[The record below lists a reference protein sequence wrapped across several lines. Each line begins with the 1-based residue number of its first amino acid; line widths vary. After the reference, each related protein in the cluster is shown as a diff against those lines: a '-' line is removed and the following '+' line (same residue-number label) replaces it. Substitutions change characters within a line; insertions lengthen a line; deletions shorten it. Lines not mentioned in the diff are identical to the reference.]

1 MTTIIL
7 PVFVLFLYV
16 ALVLALIVGWC
27 AIKDLR
33 RKVQPE
39 VTNMQHVVINDL
51 SYEAHQTSVNKGFW
65 DGQDKNDPRVLG
77 MKLALIHSEVSE
89 LLEIY
94 RESHGAGEAEEMA
107 DIVIRVMD
115 LAAARGVDLGRAI
128 VMKMAYN
135 ATRPHKH
142 GEKAF

>member
-1 MTTIIL
+1 MTTII
-7 PVFVLFLYV
+7 FVLFLYV

-33 RKVQPE
+33 RKA
-39 VTNMQHVVINDL
+39 NMQHVVINDL
-51 SYEAHQTSVNKGFW
+51 SYEAHQISVNKGFW

-89 LLEIY
+89 LLETY
-94 RESHGAGEAEEMA
+94 RGSNGAGEAEEMA

-128 VMKMAYN
+128 VMKMAHN

-142 GEKAF
+142 GGKAF

>member
-1 MTTIIL
+1 MTII
-7 PVFVLFLYV
+7 FVLFLYV

-33 RKVQPE
+33 RKA
-39 VTNMQHVVINDL
+39 NMQHVVINDL

-89 LLEIY
+89 LLETY
-94 RESHGAGEAEEMA
+94 RGSNGAGEAEEMA

-128 VMKMAYN
+128 VMKMAHN

-142 GEKAF
+142 GGKAF

>member
-1 MTTIIL
+1 MTIT
-7 PVFVLFLYV
+7 FVLFLYV

-33 RKVQPE
+33 RKA
-39 VTNMQHVVINDL
+39 NMQHVVINDL

-89 LLEIY
+89 LLETY
-94 RESHGAGEAEEMA
+94 RGSNGAGEAEEMA

-128 VMKMAYN
+128 VMKMAHN

-142 GEKAF
+142 GGKAF

>member
-1 MTTIIL
+1 MTTIFFQAL
-7 PVFVLFLYV
+7 VLFLYI

-33 RKVQPE
+33 RKVQQAYGYADC
-39 VTNMQHVVINDL
+39 VNDL

-89 LLEIY
+89 LLETY
-94 RESHGAGEAEEMA
+94 RGSNGAGEAEEMA

-128 VMKMAYN
+128 VMKMAHN

-142 GEKAF
+142 GGKAF